1 MRKTKTNND
10 DDDEIGR
17 WNKNLTVSPRRR
29 SNGTEQLMVV
39 SEIGSEMVVPNET
52 SYYSKYY
59 SQIKNVTLKK
69 IYIFVNHTFVL
80 YGNVSKA
87 LYIHQRLT
95 SRK

>member
-1 MRKTKTNND
+1 
-10 DDDEIGR
+10 
-17 WNKNLTVSPRRR
+17 
-29 SNGTEQLMVV
+29 MVV

-80 YGNVSKA
+80 YGNVSVSESGSKA